1 MTETILARI
10 FERQLTLD
18 RKIQKDVE
26 QGRSLWEDMARSL
39 AVIAANT
46 ATEGPR
52 GGRVAIAG
60 RSVPSGGIGVAE
72 KGDQRATFKPRSPK
86 PIEVAPRQKKQT
98 AASVG
103 SVERKEKD
111 GSRSG
116 ASRKVPDRRHDTVGK
131 LSTKQIPQVVGENQP
146 RGGSEQTKAQEQ
158 MAVARQKSLAQLQGK
173 SFAESVMPYFSRLGK
188 SLEGR
193 ESLDEAAGIAAGGP
207 IFTALKEV
215 SDVLG
220 DDLIF
225 QKKERKKDPRRDKNG
240 RFLRSSQTAQE
251 KEQLDLAARSLS
263 LATTE
268 AREEDRRHKELIRAV
283 RSVSGNGGSS
293 LLDRLSRRGSRGRA
307 GRDGRQVDL
316 DLGKPDRRVARKEKG
331 RLARAKEGLGNLL
344 RGSGQ
349 KAAKAATVATGVSAG
364 LIATSAGASAQRAEG
379 AASALKLGQEAPAAV
394 KAVGTHPPAAASAGA
409 EKGAASIVGKTSA
422 VLGKGAAG
430 MTRMIPV
437 IGQVVSAGLAVVDG
451 VEGWADS
458 QMHKDAFALKDGQEA
473 TTAQKASAAA
483 ANILDMGGL
492 LTGAANLVGFDVDTA
507 DLASGIYG
515 VGESV
520 GNLATNA
527 WDSITGFFSG
537 ASDTS
542 ESKEGDSARTGEHPG
557 SGASNLAEV
566 LTGSSEGDT
575 VSLSPDG
582 QTAGLFDV
590 LSASLEELS
599 DTIAEEI
606 QSRKE
611 EDGFFPEVTGAF
623 SGIAQAIGNKIS
635 SIAGGGGGRSL
646 GGGGSTKSSYV
657 YNPNAKIG
665 DAIATFESGTEGV
678 KKIGYDGTGGTS
690 YGKWQL
696 SSTTAKGGEG
706 SMQAY
711 LRWMRKQGGE
721 KKAIAERIAAAGPM
735 NTGGRQGA
743 AVEQYQKEVAANASL
758 MEESQRQFLIESHY
772 APAMNRLSSDGLRK
786 RIEGSK
792 ALQEAMFST
801 AVQHGAGSGKIG
813 DAGAASI
820 WNKVYR
826 EGMTDAELLRA
837 VYTERGTRFGSST
850 GDIQAS
856 VRKRFGPEMDLIA
869 SMRTTEQAGKNIAA
883 SLDMSKPAGAIQA
896 AASASLMASTQD
908 ALDRGV
914 GYRMGSKNSQ
924 RGEIDCSGWVAEVNR
939 SLMNNVNAAMG
950 EQIYSGEARKVLE
963 RGANGGAAGL
973 IQSVSQATG
982 ELLGN
987 ADLSPDKIRAGMM
1000 IGLDTGDRGWE
1011 RGRFKGIDHIA
1022 QTYVDPQ
1029 TGKMMVT
1036 ESTSRTAN
1044 GGRGVQSIPY
1054 EEFYA
1059 KWSNRA
1065 KLYGTDVTKL
1075 ADASKVPQTA
1085 LAQSPAGSLAQPAS
1099 MAQGA
1104 VVAAAQMP
1112 VERAPDSV
1120 GQIAPPQNT
1129 GNNILETAGIEKLLQ
1144 AILETMKK
1152 QGGQG
1157 SSGGDSPPHISMEFD
1172 DPAAQQLAQS

>member
-39 AVIAANT
+39 TVIAANT

-52 GGRVAIAG
+52 GGRVAIAE
-60 RSVPSGGIGVAE
+60 RAAPSGGSGFAG
-72 KGDQRATFKPRSPK
+72 KGDHRVTFKPRPPK
-86 PIEVAPRQKKQT
+86 VVEGGPREKKQT

-103 SVERKEKD
+103 SVERKER
-111 GSRSG
+111 GGTRSG
-116 ASRKVPDRRHDTVGK
+116 ASRNVPDRPDTAGK
-131 LSTKQIPQVVGENQP
+131 LSTKAVPQVVGESRAP
-146 RGGSEQTKAQEQ
+146 GGTEQTKAQEQ

-188 SLEGR
+188 NLESR
-193 ESLDEAAGIAAGGP
+193 ESLDEAAGIAVGGP

-220 DDLIF
+220 EDLNF
-225 QKKERKKDPRRDKNG
+225 LKKDRRKDPRRDKNG
-240 RFLRSSQTAQE
+240 RFLRSSQTTQE
-251 KEQLDLAARSLS
+251 KEQLDLAARSLA

-331 RLARAKEGLGNLL
+331 RLARAKEDLGNLL

-379 AASALKLGQEAPAAV
+379 AASALMGQEAPAAV
-394 KAVGTHPPAAASAGA
+394 KAVGAHPPAAASAAGA
-409 EKGAASIVGKTSA
+409 EKGAASIVGKTGA

-451 VEGWADS
+451 VEGWTDT
-458 QMHKDAFALKDGQEA
+458 QMHQDAFGLKDGQEA

-527 WDSITGFFSG
+527 WNSITGFFSG
-537 ASDTS
+537 TSDTS
-542 ESKEGDSARTGEHPG
+542 ESEGSKKTGEHTG
-557 SGASNLAEV
+557 TVASHLAEV
-566 LTGSSEGDT
+566 LTGSSDGET

-611 EDGFFPEVTGAF
+611 ENGLFPEVTGAF
-623 SGIAQAIGNKIS
+623 SGIAQVIGNKIS

-678 KKIGYDGTGGTS
+678 KKIGHDGTGGTS

-869 SMRTTEQAGKNIAA
+869 SMRTTEQTGKNIAA

-973 IQSVSQATG
+973 IQFVSQATG

-987 ADLSPDKIRAGMM
+987 ADLSPDKIKAGMM

-1085 LAQSPAGSLAQPAS
+1085 LAQAPAGSLAQPAS

>member
-18 RKIQKDVE
+18 RKIQNDVE

-39 AVIAANT
+39 EVIAANT
-46 ATEGPR
+46 APEGPR
-52 GGRVAIAG
+52 GGRVAIAE
-60 RSVPSGGIGVAE
+60 RAAPSGGSGFAGKV
-72 KGDQRATFKPRSPK
+72 DQRVTFKPRSTK
-86 PIEVAPRQKKQT
+86 VVEGAPRQKKQT

-103 SVERKEKD
+103 SVERKKR
-111 GSRSG
+111 GGTRSG
-116 ASRKVPDRRHDTVGK
+116 ASLNVPDRPDTAGK
-131 LSTKQIPQVVGENQP
+131 LSTKVVPQVVGESRAP
-146 RGGSEQTKAQEQ
+146 GGTEQTKAQEQ

-283 RSVSGNGGSS
+283 RSVSGNGGSR

-379 AASALKLGQEAPAAV
+379 AASALMGQEAPAAV
-394 KAVGTHPPAAASAGA
+394 KAVGAHPPAAASAAGA

-527 WDSITGFFSG
+527 WNSITGFFSG
-537 ASDTS
+537 TSDTS
-542 ESKEGDSARTGEHPG
+542 ESEGSKKTGEHTG
-557 SGASNLAEV
+557 TVASHLAEV
-566 LTGSSEGDT
+566 LTGSSDGET

-611 EDGFFPEVTGAF
+611 ENGLFPEVTGAF
-623 SGIAQAIGNKIS
+623 SGIAQVIGNKIS

-678 KKIGYDGTGGTS
+678 KKIGHDGTGGTS

-850 GDIQAS
+850 GDIQTS

-1000 IGLDTGDRGWE
+1000 IGLDTGERGWE

-1044 GGRGVQSIPY
+1044 GGRGVQTIPY

-1085 LAQSPAGSLAQPAS
+1085 LAQAPAGSLAQPAS

-1129 GNNILETAGIEKLLQ
+1129 GNNTLETAGIEKLLQ

-1157 SSGGDSPPHISMEFD
+1157 SSGGDSPPYISMEFD

>member
-18 RKIQKDVE
+18 RKIQNDVE

-39 AVIAANT
+39 EVIAANT
-46 ATEGPR
+46 APEGPR
-52 GGRVAIAG
+52 GGRVAIAE
-60 RSVPSGGIGVAE
+60 RAAPSGGSGFAGKV
-72 KGDQRATFKPRSPK
+72 DQRVTFKPRSPK
-86 PIEVAPRQKKQT
+86 VVEGAPRQKKQT

-103 SVERKEKD
+103 SVERKKR
-111 GSRSG
+111 GGTRSG
-116 ASRKVPDRRHDTVGK
+116 ASLNVPDRPDTAGK
-131 LSTKQIPQVVGENQP
+131 LSTKAVPQVVGENPP

-173 SFAESVMPYFSRLGK
+173 SFAESVIPYFSRLGK

-215 SDVLG
+215 SAVLG
-220 DDLIF
+220 DDIIF
-225 QKKERKKDPRRDKNG
+225 QKKDRKKDPRRDKNG

-263 LATTE
+263 LATIE

-364 LIATSAGASAQRAEG
+364 LIATSADASAQRAEG

-394 KAVGTHPPAAASAGA
+394 KAVGAHPPAAASAGA
-409 EKGAASIVGKTSA
+409 EKGTASIVGKTGA

-437 IGQVVSAGLAVVDG
+437 IGQVVSAGLAVADG
-451 VEGWADS
+451 VEGWTDT
-458 QMHKDAFALKDGQEA
+458 QMHQDAFGLKDGQEA

-527 WDSITGFFSG
+527 WNSITGFFSG
-537 ASDTS
+537 TSDTS
-542 ESKEGDSARTGEHPG
+542 ESEGSKKTGEHTG
-557 SGASNLAEV
+557 TVASHLAEV
-566 LTGSSEGDT
+566 LTGSSDGET

-623 SGIAQAIGNKIS
+623 SGIAQVIGNKLS
-635 SIAGGGGGRSL
+635 SITGGGGGRHS
-646 GGGGSTKSSYV
+646 GGGGPAKSTYV
-657 YNPNAKIG
+657 YDPNAKIG

-678 KKIGYDGTGGTS
+678 KKIGHDGTGGTS

-826 EGMTDAELLRA
+826 EGMTDEELIRA
-837 VYTERGTRFGSST
+837 VYAERGTRFSSST
-850 GDIQAS
+850 GNVAAG
-856 VRKRFGPEMDLIA
+856 VRNRFNKEVGLIT
-869 SMRTTEQAGKNIAA
+869 SMRTTEQTGKNIAA

-1000 IGLDTGDRGWE
+1000 IGLDTGERGWE

-1036 ESTSRTAN
+1036 ESTSHTAN

-1085 LAQSPAGSLAQPAS
+1085 LAQAPAGSLAQPAS

-1129 GNNILETAGIEKLLQ
+1129 GNNTLETAGIEKLLQ

>member
-52 GGRVAIAG
+52 GGRVAIAE
-60 RSVPSGGIGVAE
+60 RSAPSGGIGVAE

-103 SVERKEKD
+103 SVERKERD

-146 RGGSEQTKAQEQ
+146 RGGTEQTKAQEQ

-173 SFAESVMPYFSRLGK
+173 SFAESVIPYFSRLGK

-225 QKKERKKDPRRDKNG
+225 QKKDRKKDPRRDKNG

-263 LATTE
+263 LATIE

-364 LIATSAGASAQRAEG
+364 LIATSADASAQRAEG

-394 KAVGTHPPAAASAGA
+394 KAVDAHPPAAASAGA
-409 EKGAASIVGKTSA
+409 EKGTASIVGKTSA

-437 IGQVVSAGLAVVDG
+437 IGQVVSAGLAVADG
-451 VEGWADS
+451 VEGWTDT
-458 QMHKDAFALKDGQEA
+458 QMHQDAFGLKDGQEA

-527 WDSITGFFSG
+527 WNSITGFFSG
-537 ASDTS
+537 TSDTS
-542 ESKEGDSARTGEHPG
+542 ESEGSKKTGEHAG
-557 SGASNLAEV
+557 TVASHLAEV
-566 LTGSSEGDT
+566 LTGSSDGET

-623 SGIAQAIGNKIS
+623 SGIAQVIGNKLS
-635 SIAGGGGGRSL
+635 SITGGGGGRHS
-646 GGGGSTKSSYV
+646 GGGGPAKSTYV
-657 YNPNAKIG
+657 YDPNAKIG

-678 KKIGYDGTGGTS
+678 KKIGHDGTGGTS

-826 EGMTDAELLRA
+826 EGMTDEELIRA
-837 VYTERGTRFGSST
+837 VYAERGTRFSSST
-850 GDIQAS
+850 GNVAAG
-856 VRKRFGPEMDLIA
+856 VRNRFNKEVGLIT
-869 SMRTTEQAGKNIAA
+869 SMRTTEQTGKNIAA
-883 SLDMSKPAGAIQA
+883 NLDMSKPVDAIQA
-896 AASASLMASTQD
+896 AVSASLMDNTQK
-908 ALDRGV
+908 AIDRGV
-914 GYRMGSKNSQ
+914 GYHMGGKDS
-924 RGEIDCSGWVAEVNR
+924 REGEIDCSGWVAEVNR
-939 SLMNNVNAAMG
+939 SLMDNVNAAIG
-950 EQIYSGEARKVLE
+950 EQVYSNDARKVLE

-973 IQSVSQATG
+973 IHSVSQATG

-1000 IGLDTGDRGWE
+1000 IGLDTGRHSWDG
-1011 RGRFKGIDHIA
+1011 GRFKGIDHIA

-1085 LAQSPAGSLAQPAS
+1085 LAQAPAGSLAQPAS

>member
-18 RKIQKDVE
+18 RKIQNDVE

-39 AVIAANT
+39 EVIAANT
-46 ATEGPR
+46 APEGPR
-52 GGRVAIAG
+52 GGRVAIAE
-60 RSVPSGGIGVAE
+60 RAAPSGGSGFAGKV
-72 KGDQRATFKPRSPK
+72 DQRVTFKPRSTK
-86 PIEVAPRQKKQT
+86 VVEGAPRQKKQT

-103 SVERKEKD
+103 SVERKKR
-111 GSRSG
+111 GGTRSG
-116 ASRKVPDRRHDTVGK
+116 ASLNVPDRPDTAGK
-131 LSTKQIPQVVGENQP
+131 LSTKVVPQVVGESRAP
-146 RGGSEQTKAQEQ
+146 GGTEQTKAQEQ

-283 RSVSGNGGSS
+283 RSVSGNGGSR

-379 AASALKLGQEAPAAV
+379 AASALMGQEAPAAV
-394 KAVGTHPPAAASAGA
+394 KAVGAHPPAAASAAGA

-527 WDSITGFFSG
+527 WNSITGFFSG
-537 ASDTS
+537 TSDTS
-542 ESKEGDSARTGEHPG
+542 ESEGSKKTGEHTG
-557 SGASNLAEV
+557 TVASHLAEV
-566 LTGSSEGDT
+566 LTGSSDGET

-611 EDGFFPEVTGAF
+611 ENGLFPEVTGAF
-623 SGIAQAIGNKIS
+623 SGIAQVIGNKIS

-678 KKIGYDGTGGTS
+678 KKIGHDGTGGTS

-1000 IGLDTGDRGWE
+1000 IGLDTGERGWE

-1085 LAQSPAGSLAQPAS
+1085 LAQAPAGSLAQPVS

-1129 GNNILETAGIEKLLQ
+1129 GNNTLETAGIEKLLQ

>member
-18 RKIQKDVE
+18 RKIQNDVE

-39 AVIAANT
+39 EVIAANT
-46 ATEGPR
+46 APEGPR
-52 GGRVAIAG
+52 GGRVAIAE
-60 RSVPSGGIGVAE
+60 RAAPSGGSGFAGKV
-72 KGDQRATFKPRSPK
+72 DQRVTFKPRSTK
-86 PIEVAPRQKKQT
+86 VVEGAPRQKKQT

-103 SVERKEKD
+103 SVERKKR
-111 GSRSG
+111 GGTRSG
-116 ASRKVPDRRHDTVGK
+116 ASLNVPDRPDTAGK
-131 LSTKQIPQVVGENQP
+131 LSTKVVPQVVGESRAP
-146 RGGSEQTKAQEQ
+146 GGTEQTKAQEQ

-283 RSVSGNGGSS
+283 RSVSGNGGSR

-379 AASALKLGQEAPAAV
+379 AASALMGQEAPAAV
-394 KAVGTHPPAAASAGA
+394 KAVGAHPPAAASAAGA

-527 WDSITGFFSG
+527 WNSITGFFSG
-537 ASDTS
+537 TSDTS
-542 ESKEGDSARTGEHPG
+542 ESEGSKKTGEHTG
-557 SGASNLAEV
+557 TVASHLAEV
-566 LTGSSEGDT
+566 LTGSSDGET

-611 EDGFFPEVTGAF
+611 ENGLFPEVTGAF
-623 SGIAQAIGNKIS
+623 SGIAQVIGNKIS

-678 KKIGYDGTGGTS
+678 KKIGHDGTGGTS

-869 SMRTTEQAGKNIAA
+869 SMRTTEQTGKNIAA

-1000 IGLDTGDRGWE
+1000 IGLDTGERGWE

-1085 LAQSPAGSLAQPAS
+1085 LAQAPAGSLAQPAS

-1129 GNNILETAGIEKLLQ
+1129 GNNTLETAGIEKLLQ

>member
-18 RKIQKDVE
+18 RKIQNDVE

-39 AVIAANT
+39 EVIAANT
-46 ATEGPR
+46 APEGPR
-52 GGRVAIAG
+52 GGRVAIAE
-60 RSVPSGGIGVAE
+60 RAAPSGGSGFAGKV
-72 KGDQRATFKPRSPK
+72 DQRVTFKPRSTK
-86 PIEVAPRQKKQT
+86 VVEGAPRQKKQT

-103 SVERKEKD
+103 SVERKKR
-111 GSRSG
+111 GGTRSG
-116 ASRKVPDRRHDTVGK
+116 ASLNVPDRPDTAGK
-131 LSTKQIPQVVGENQP
+131 LSTKAVPQVVGENPP

-173 SFAESVMPYFSRLGK
+173 SFAESVIPYFSRLGK

-225 QKKERKKDPRRDKNG
+225 QKKDRKKDPRRDKNG

-263 LATTE
+263 LATIE

-364 LIATSAGASAQRAEG
+364 LIATSADASAQRAEG

-394 KAVGTHPPAAASAGA
+394 KAVGAHPPAAASAGA
-409 EKGAASIVGKTSA
+409 EKGTASIVGKTGA

-437 IGQVVSAGLAVVDG
+437 IGQVVSAGLAVADG
-451 VEGWADS
+451 VEGWTDT
-458 QMHKDAFALKDGQEA
+458 QMHQDAFGLKDGQEA

-527 WDSITGFFSG
+527 WNSITGFFSG
-537 ASDTS
+537 TSDTS
-542 ESKEGDSARTGEHPG
+542 ESEGSKKTGEHTG
-557 SGASNLAEV
+557 TVASHLAEV
-566 LTGSSEGDT
+566 LTGSSDGET

-623 SGIAQAIGNKIS
+623 SGIAQVIGNKLS
-635 SIAGGGGGRSL
+635 SITGGGGGRHS
-646 GGGGSTKSSYV
+646 GGGGPAKSTYV
-657 YNPNAKIG
+657 YDPNAKIG

-678 KKIGYDGTGGTS
+678 KKIGHDGTGGTS

-826 EGMTDAELLRA
+826 EGMTDEELIRA
-837 VYTERGTRFGSST
+837 VYAERGTRFSSST
-850 GDIQAS
+850 GNVAAG
-856 VRKRFGPEMDLIA
+856 VRNRFNKEVGLIT
-869 SMRTTEQAGKNIAA
+869 SMRTTEQTGKNIAA

-1000 IGLDTGDRGWE
+1000 IGLDTGERGWE

-1036 ESTSRTAN
+1036 ESTSHTAN

-1085 LAQSPAGSLAQPAS
+1085 LAQAPAGSLAQPAS

-1129 GNNILETAGIEKLLQ
+1129 GNNTLETAGIEKLLQ

>member
-18 RKIQKDVE
+18 RKIQNDVE

-39 AVIAANT
+39 EVIAANT
-46 ATEGPR
+46 APEGPR
-52 GGRVAIAG
+52 GGRVAIAE
-60 RSVPSGGIGVAE
+60 RAAPSGGSGFAGKV
-72 KGDQRATFKPRSPK
+72 DQRVTFKPRSTK
-86 PIEVAPRQKKQT
+86 VVEGAPRQKKQT

-103 SVERKEKD
+103 SVERKKR
-111 GSRSG
+111 GGTRSG
-116 ASRKVPDRRHDTVGK
+116 ASLNVPDRPDTAGK
-131 LSTKQIPQVVGENQP
+131 LSTKVVPQVVGESRAP
-146 RGGSEQTKAQEQ
+146 GGTEQTKAQEQ

-283 RSVSGNGGSS
+283 RSVSGNGGSR

-379 AASALKLGQEAPAAV
+379 AASALMGQEAPAAV
-394 KAVGTHPPAAASAGA
+394 KAVGAHPPAAASAAGA

-527 WDSITGFFSG
+527 WNSITGFFSG
-537 ASDTS
+537 TSDTS
-542 ESKEGDSARTGEHPG
+542 ESEGSKKTGEHTG
-557 SGASNLAEV
+557 TVASHLAEV
-566 LTGSSEGDT
+566 LTGSSDGET

-611 EDGFFPEVTGAF
+611 ENGLFPEVTGAF
-623 SGIAQAIGNKIS
+623 SGIAQVIGNKIS

-678 KKIGYDGTGGTS
+678 KKIGHDGTGGTS

-850 GDIQAS
+850 GDIQTS

-1000 IGLDTGDRGWE
+1000 IGLDTGERGWE

-1085 LAQSPAGSLAQPAS
+1085 LAQAPAGSLAQPVS

-1129 GNNILETAGIEKLLQ
+1129 GNNTLETAGIEKLLQ

>member
-18 RKIQKDVE
+18 RKIQNDVE

-39 AVIAANT
+39 EVIAANT
-46 ATEGPR
+46 APEGPR
-52 GGRVAIAG
+52 GGRVAIAE
-60 RSVPSGGIGVAE
+60 RAAPSGGSGFAGKV
-72 KGDQRATFKPRSPK
+72 DQRVTFKPRSTK
-86 PIEVAPRQKKQT
+86 VVEGATRQKKQT

-103 SVERKEKD
+103 SVERKKR
-111 GSRSG
+111 GGTRSG
-116 ASRKVPDRRHDTVGK
+116 ASLNVPDRPDTAGK
-131 LSTKQIPQVVGENQP
+131 LSTKVVPQVVGESRAP
-146 RGGSEQTKAQEQ
+146 GGTEQTKAQEQ

-379 AASALKLGQEAPAAV
+379 AASALMGQEAPAAV
-394 KAVGTHPPAAASAGA
+394 KAVGAHPPAAASAAGA

-527 WDSITGFFSG
+527 WNSITGFFSG
-537 ASDTS
+537 TSDTS
-542 ESKEGDSARTGEHPG
+542 ESEGSKKTGEHTG
-557 SGASNLAEV
+557 TVASHLAEV
-566 LTGSSEGDT
+566 LTGSSDGET

-611 EDGFFPEVTGAF
+611 ENGLFPEVTGAF
-623 SGIAQAIGNKIS
+623 SGIAQVIGNKIS

-678 KKIGYDGTGGTS
+678 KKIGHDGTGGTS

-772 APAMNRLSSDGLRK
+772 APAMSRLSSDGLRK

-1000 IGLDTGDRGWE
+1000 IGLDTGERGWE

-1085 LAQSPAGSLAQPAS
+1085 LAQAPAGSLAQPAS

-1129 GNNILETAGIEKLLQ
+1129 GNNTLETAGIEKLLQ

>member
-10 FERQLTLD
+10 FEPQLTLD

-263 LATTE
+263 LATIE

-364 LIATSAGASAQRAEG
+364 LIATSADASAQRAEG

-394 KAVGTHPPAAASAGA
+394 KAVGAHPPAAASAGA
-409 EKGAASIVGKTSA
+409 EKGTASIVGKTGA

-437 IGQVVSAGLAVVDG
+437 IGQVVSAGLAVADG
-451 VEGWADS
+451 VEGWTDT
-458 QMHKDAFALKDGQEA
+458 QMHQDAFGLKDGQEA

-527 WDSITGFFSG
+527 WNSITGFFSG
-537 ASDTS
+537 TSDTS
-542 ESKEGDSARTGEHPG
+542 ESEGSKKTGEHTG
-557 SGASNLAEV
+557 TVASHLAEV
-566 LTGSSEGDT
+566 LTGSSDGET

-590 LSASLEELS
+590 FSASLEELS

-623 SGIAQAIGNKIS
+623 SGIAQVIGNKLS
-635 SIAGGGGGRSL
+635 SITGGGGGRHS
-646 GGGGSTKSSYV
+646 GGGGPAKSTYV
-657 YNPNAKIG
+657 YDPNAKIG

-678 KKIGYDGTGGTS
+678 KKIGHDGTGGTS

-826 EGMTDAELLRA
+826 EGMTDEELIRA
-837 VYTERGTRFGSST
+837 VYAERGTRFSSST
-850 GDIQAS
+850 GNVAAG
-856 VRKRFGPEMDLIA
+856 VRNRFNKEVGLIT
-869 SMRTTEQAGKNIAA
+869 SMRTTEQTGKNIAA
-883 SLDMSKPAGAIQA
+883 NLDMSKPVDAIQA
-896 AASASLMASTQD
+896 AVSASLMDNTQK
-908 ALDRGV
+908 AIDRGV
-914 GYRMGSKNSQ
+914 GYHMGGKDS
-924 RGEIDCSGWVAEVNR
+924 REGEIDCSGWVAEVNR
-939 SLMNNVNAAMG
+939 SLMDNVNAAIG
-950 EQIYSGEARKVLE
+950 EQVYSNDARKVLE

-973 IQSVSQATG
+973 IHSVSQATG

-1000 IGLDTGDRGWE
+1000 IGLDTGRHSWDG
-1011 RGRFKGIDHIA
+1011 GRFKGIDHIA

-1085 LAQSPAGSLAQPAS
+1085 LAQAPAGSLAQPAS

-1129 GNNILETAGIEKLLQ
+1129 GNNTLETAGIEKLLQ

>member
-18 RKIQKDVE
+18 RKIQNDVE

-39 AVIAANT
+39 EVIAANT
-46 ATEGPR
+46 APEGPR
-52 GGRVAIAG
+52 GGRVAIAE
-60 RSVPSGGIGVAE
+60 RAAPSGGSGFAGKV
-72 KGDQRATFKPRSPK
+72 DQRVTFKPRSTK
-86 PIEVAPRQKKQT
+86 VVEGATRQKKQT

-103 SVERKEKD
+103 SVERKKR
-111 GSRSG
+111 GGTRSG
-116 ASRKVPDRRHDTVGK
+116 ASLNVPDRPDTAGK
-131 LSTKQIPQVVGENQP
+131 LSTKVVPQVVGESRAP
-146 RGGSEQTKAQEQ
+146 GGTEQTKAQEQ

-379 AASALKLGQEAPAAV
+379 AASALMGQEAPAAV
-394 KAVGTHPPAAASAGA
+394 KAVGAHPPAAASAAGA

-527 WDSITGFFSG
+527 WNSITGFFSG
-537 ASDTS
+537 TSDTS
-542 ESKEGDSARTGEHPG
+542 ESEGSKKTGEHTG
-557 SGASNLAEV
+557 TVASHLAEV
-566 LTGSSEGDT
+566 LTGSSDGET

-611 EDGFFPEVTGAF
+611 ENGLFPEVTGAF
-623 SGIAQAIGNKIS
+623 SGIAQVIGNKIS

-678 KKIGYDGTGGTS
+678 KKIGHDGTGGTS

-772 APAMNRLSSDGLRK
+772 APAMSRLSSDGLRK

-1000 IGLDTGDRGWE
+1000 IGLDTGERGWE

-1085 LAQSPAGSLAQPAS
+1085 LAQAPAGSLAQPVS

-1129 GNNILETAGIEKLLQ
+1129 GNNTLETAGIEKLLQ

>member
-18 RKIQKDVE
+18 RKIQNDVE

-39 AVIAANT
+39 EVIAANT
-46 ATEGPR
+46 APEGPR
-52 GGRVAIAG
+52 GGRVAIAE
-60 RSVPSGGIGVAE
+60 RAAPSGGSGFAGKV
-72 KGDQRATFKPRSPK
+72 DQRVTFKPRSTK
-86 PIEVAPRQKKQT
+86 VVEGATRQKKQT

-103 SVERKEKD
+103 SVERKKR
-111 GSRSG
+111 GGTRSG
-116 ASRKVPDRRHDTVGK
+116 ASLNVPDRPDTAGK
-131 LSTKQIPQVVGENQP
+131 LSTKVVPQVVGESRAP
-146 RGGSEQTKAQEQ
+146 GGTEQTKAQEQ

-283 RSVSGNGGSS
+283 RSVSGNGGSR

-379 AASALKLGQEAPAAV
+379 AASALMGQEAPAAV
-394 KAVGTHPPAAASAGA
+394 KAVGAHPPAAASAAGA

-527 WDSITGFFSG
+527 WNSITGFFSG
-537 ASDTS
+537 TSDTS
-542 ESKEGDSARTGEHPG
+542 ESEGSKKTGEHTG
-557 SGASNLAEV
+557 TVASHLAEV
-566 LTGSSEGDT
+566 LTGSSDGET

-611 EDGFFPEVTGAF
+611 ENGLFPEVTGAF
-623 SGIAQAIGNKIS
+623 SGIAQVIGNKIS

-678 KKIGYDGTGGTS
+678 KKIGHDGTGGTS

-850 GDIQAS
+850 GDIQTS

-1000 IGLDTGDRGWE
+1000 IGLDTGERGWE

-1054 EEFYA
+1054 EEFYT

-1085 LAQSPAGSLAQPAS
+1085 LAQAPAGSLAQPAS

>member
-52 GGRVAIAG
+52 GGRVAIAE
-60 RSVPSGGIGVAE
+60 RSAPSGGIGVAE

-103 SVERKEKD
+103 SVERKERD

-225 QKKERKKDPRRDKNG
+225 QKKDRKKDPRRDKNG
-240 RFLRSSQTAQE
+240 RFLHSSQTAQE

-263 LATTE
+263 LATIE

-364 LIATSAGASAQRAEG
+364 LIATSADASAQRAEG

-394 KAVGTHPPAAASAGA
+394 KAVGAHPPAAASAGA
-409 EKGAASIVGKTSA
+409 EKGTASIVGKTSA

-437 IGQVVSAGLAVVDG
+437 IGQVVSAGLAVADG
-451 VEGWADS
+451 VEGWTDT
-458 QMHKDAFALKDGQEA
+458 QMHQDAFGLKDGQEA

-527 WDSITGFFSG
+527 WNSITGFFSG
-537 ASDTS
+537 TSDTS
-542 ESKEGDSARTGEHPG
+542 ESEGSKKTGEHTG
-557 SGASNLAEV
+557 TVASHLAEV
-566 LTGSSEGDT
+566 LTGSSDGET

-623 SGIAQAIGNKIS
+623 SGIAQVIGNKLS
-635 SIAGGGGGRSL
+635 SITGGGGGRHS
-646 GGGGSTKSSYV
+646 GGGGPAKSTYV
-657 YNPNAKIG
+657 YDPNAKIG

-826 EGMTDAELLRA
+826 EGMTDEELIRA
-837 VYTERGTRFGSST
+837 VYAERGTRFSSST
-850 GDIQAS
+850 GNVAAG
-856 VRKRFGPEMDLIA
+856 VRNRFNKEVGLIT
-869 SMRTTEQAGKNIAA
+869 SMRTTEQTGKNIAA
-883 SLDMSKPAGAIQA
+883 NLDMSKPVDAIQA
-896 AASASLMASTQD
+896 AVSASLMDNTQK
-908 ALDRGV
+908 AIDRGV
-914 GYRMGSKNSQ
+914 GYHMGGKDS
-924 RGEIDCSGWVAEVNR
+924 REGEIDCSGWVAEVNR
-939 SLMNNVNAAMG
+939 SLMDNVNAAIG
-950 EQIYSGEARKVLE
+950 EQVYSNDARKVLE

-973 IQSVSQATG
+973 IHSVSQATG

-1000 IGLDTGDRGWE
+1000 IGLDTGRHSWDG
-1011 RGRFKGIDHIA
+1011 GRFKGIDHIA

-1085 LAQSPAGSLAQPAS
+1085 LAQAPAGSLAQPAS

-1129 GNNILETAGIEKLLQ
+1129 GNNTLETAGIEKLLQ

>member
-18 RKIQKDVE
+18 RKIQNDVE

-39 AVIAANT
+39 EVIAANT
-46 ATEGPR
+46 APEGPR
-52 GGRVAIAG
+52 GGRVAIAE
-60 RSVPSGGIGVAE
+60 RAAPSGGSGFAGKV
-72 KGDQRATFKPRSPK
+72 DQRVTFKPRSTK
-86 PIEVAPRQKKQT
+86 VVEGAPRQKKQT

-103 SVERKEKD
+103 SVERKKR
-111 GSRSG
+111 GGTRSG
-116 ASRKVPDRRHDTVGK
+116 ASLNVPDRPDTAGK
-131 LSTKQIPQVVGENQP
+131 LSTKAVPQVVGENPP

-173 SFAESVMPYFSRLGK
+173 SFAESVIPYFSRLGK
-188 SLEGR
+188 RLEGR

-225 QKKERKKDPRRDKNG
+225 QKKDRKKDPRRDKNG

-263 LATTE
+263 LATIE

-364 LIATSAGASAQRAEG
+364 LIATSADASAQRAEG

-394 KAVGTHPPAAASAGA
+394 KAVGAHPPAAASAGA
-409 EKGAASIVGKTSA
+409 EKGTASIVGKTGA

-437 IGQVVSAGLAVVDG
+437 IGQVVSAGLAVADG
-451 VEGWADS
+451 VEGWTDT
-458 QMHKDAFALKDGQEA
+458 QMHQDAFGLKDGQEA

-527 WDSITGFFSG
+527 WNSITGFFSG
-537 ASDTS
+537 TSDTS
-542 ESKEGDSARTGEHPG
+542 ESEGSKKTGEHTG
-557 SGASNLAEV
+557 TVASHLAEV
-566 LTGSSEGDT
+566 LTGSSDGET

-623 SGIAQAIGNKIS
+623 SGIAQVIGNKLS
-635 SIAGGGGGRSL
+635 SITGGGGGRHS
-646 GGGGSTKSSYV
+646 GGGGPAKSTYV
-657 YNPNAKIG
+657 YDPNAKIG

-678 KKIGYDGTGGTS
+678 KKIGHDGTGGTS

-826 EGMTDAELLRA
+826 EGMTDEELIRA
-837 VYTERGTRFGSST
+837 VYAERGTRFSSST
-850 GDIQAS
+850 GNVAAG
-856 VRKRFGPEMDLIA
+856 VRNRFNKEVGLIT
-869 SMRTTEQAGKNIAA
+869 SMRTTEQTGKNIAA

-1000 IGLDTGDRGWE
+1000 IGLDTGERGWE

-1036 ESTSRTAN
+1036 ESTSHTAN

-1085 LAQSPAGSLAQPAS
+1085 LAQAPAGSLAQPAA

-1129 GNNILETAGIEKLLQ
+1129 GNNTLETAGIEKLLQ

>member
-10 FERQLTLD
+10 FEPQLTLD

-52 GGRVAIAG
+52 GGRVAIAA
-60 RSVPSGGIGVAE
+60 RSAPSGGIGVAE

-103 SVERKEKD
+103 SVERKKR
-111 GSRSG
+111 GGTRSG
-116 ASRKVPDRRHDTVGK
+116 ASLNVPDRPDTAGK
-131 LSTKQIPQVVGENQP
+131 LSTKAVPQVVGESRAP
-146 RGGSEQTKAQEQ
+146 GGTEQTKAQEQ

-193 ESLDEAAGIAAGGP
+193 ESLDEAAGIAVGGP

-251 KEQLDLAARSLS
+251 KEQLDLAARSLA

-268 AREEDRRHKELIRAV
+268 AKEEDRRHKELVRAV
-283 RSVSGNGGSS
+283 RSVSGNGGPS
-293 LLDRLSRRGSRGRA
+293 LLDRLSRRGARGRA
-307 GRDGRQVDL
+307 GRDGRPVDL
-316 DLGKPDRRVARKEKG
+316 DLGTPERRGPRKGKG
-331 RLARAKEGLGNLL
+331 RLARAKEGLGNLF

-349 KAAKAATVATGVSAG
+349 KAARAATVATGVSAG

-379 AASALKLGQEAPAAV
+379 AASALMGQEAPAAV
-394 KAVGTHPPAAASAGA
+394 KAVGAHPPAAASAAGA

-458 QMHKDAFALKDGQEA
+458 QMHKDAIALKDGQEA

-527 WDSITGFFSG
+527 WNSITGFFSG
-537 ASDTS
+537 TSDTLES
-542 ESKEGDSARTGEHPG
+542 EGSKKTGEHTG
-557 SGASNLAEV
+557 TVASHLAEV
-566 LTGSSEGDT
+566 LTGSSDGET

-1000 IGLDTGDRGWE
+1000 IGLDTGERGWE

-1085 LAQSPAGSLAQPAS
+1085 LAQAPAGSLAQPAS

-1129 GNNILETAGIEKLLQ
+1129 GNNTLETAGIEKLLQ

-1157 SSGGDSPPHISMEFD
+1157 SSGGDSPPYISMEFD

>member
-1 MTETILARI
+1 
-10 FERQLTLD
+10 
-18 RKIQKDVE
+18 
-26 QGRSLWEDMARSL
+26 
-39 AVIAANT
+39 
-46 ATEGPR
+46 
-52 GGRVAIAG
+52 
-60 RSVPSGGIGVAE
+60 
-72 KGDQRATFKPRSPK
+72 
-86 PIEVAPRQKKQT
+86 
-98 AASVG
+98 
-103 SVERKEKD
+103 
-111 GSRSG
+111 
-116 ASRKVPDRRHDTVGK
+116 
-131 LSTKQIPQVVGENQP
+131 
-146 RGGSEQTKAQEQ
+146 
-158 MAVARQKSLAQLQGK
+158 
-173 SFAESVMPYFSRLGK
+173 
-188 SLEGR
+188 
-193 ESLDEAAGIAAGGP
+193 
-207 IFTALKEV
+207 
-215 SDVLG
+215 
-220 DDLIF
+220 
-225 QKKERKKDPRRDKNG
+225 
-240 RFLRSSQTAQE
+240 
-251 KEQLDLAARSLS
+251 
-263 LATTE
+263 
-268 AREEDRRHKELIRAV
+268 
-283 RSVSGNGGSS
+283 
-293 LLDRLSRRGSRGRA
+293 
-307 GRDGRQVDL
+307 
-316 DLGKPDRRVARKEKG
+316 
-331 RLARAKEGLGNLL
+331 
-344 RGSGQ
+344 
-349 KAAKAATVATGVSAG
+349 
-364 LIATSAGASAQRAEG
+364 
-379 AASALKLGQEAPAAV
+379 
-394 KAVGTHPPAAASAGA
+394 
-409 EKGAASIVGKTSA
+409 
-422 VLGKGAAG
+422 
-430 MTRMIPV
+430 
-437 IGQVVSAGLAVVDG
+437 
-451 VEGWADS
+451 
-458 QMHKDAFALKDGQEA
+458 
-473 TTAQKASAAA
+473 
-483 ANILDMGGL
+483 
-492 LTGAANLVGFDVDTA
+492 
-507 DLASGIYG
+507 
-515 VGESV
+515 
-520 GNLATNA
+520 
-527 WDSITGFFSG
+527 
-537 ASDTS
+537 
-542 ESKEGDSARTGEHPG
+542 
-557 SGASNLAEV
+557 
-566 LTGSSEGDT
+566 
-575 VSLSPDG
+575 
-582 QTAGLFDV
+582 
-590 LSASLEELS
+590 
-599 DTIAEEI
+599 
-606 QSRKE
+606 
-611 EDGFFPEVTGAF
+611 
-623 SGIAQAIGNKIS
+623 
-635 SIAGGGGGRSL
+635 
-646 GGGGSTKSSYV
+646 
-657 YNPNAKIG
+657 
-665 DAIATFESGTEGV
+665 
-678 KKIGYDGTGGTS
+678 
-690 YGKWQL
+690 
-696 SSTTAKGGEG
+696 
-706 SMQAY
+706 MQAY

-826 EGMTDAELLRA
+826 EGMTDEELIRA
-837 VYTERGTRFGSST
+837 VYAERGTRFSSST
-850 GDIQAS
+850 GNVAAG
-856 VRKRFGPEMDLIA
+856 VRNRFNKEVGLIT
-869 SMRTTEQAGKNIAA
+869 SMRTTEQTGKNIAA

-1000 IGLDTGDRGWE
+1000 IGLDTGERGWE

-1036 ESTSRTAN
+1036 ESTSHTAN

-1085 LAQSPAGSLAQPAS
+1085 LAQAPAGSLAQPAS

-1129 GNNILETAGIEKLLQ
+1129 GNNTLETAGIEKLLQ

>member
-18 RKIQKDVE
+18 RKIQNDVE

-39 AVIAANT
+39 EVIAANT
-46 ATEGPR
+46 APEGPR
-52 GGRVAIAG
+52 GGRVAIAE
-60 RSVPSGGIGVAE
+60 RAAPSGGRGFAGKV
-72 KGDQRATFKPRSPK
+72 DQRVSFKPRSPK
-86 PIEVAPRQKKQT
+86 VVEGAPRQKQQT

-103 SVERKEKD
+103 SVERKKR
-111 GSRSG
+111 GGTRSG
-116 ASRKVPDRRHDTVGK
+116 ASRNVPDRPDTAGK
-131 LSTKQIPQVVGENQP
+131 LSTKAVPQVVGESRSP
-146 RGGSEQTKAQEQ
+146 GGTEQTKAQEQ

-173 SFAESVMPYFSRLGK
+173 SFAESVMPYFARLGK
-188 SLEGR
+188 NLESR
-193 ESLDEAAGIAAGGP
+193 ESLDEAAGIAVGGP

-215 SDVLG
+215 SDALG
-220 DDLIF
+220 EDLNF
-225 QKKERKKDPRRDKNG
+225 LKKDRKKDPRRDKNG
-240 RFLRSSQTAQE
+240 RFLRSSQTPQE
-251 KEQLDLAARSLS
+251 KEQLDLAARSLA
-263 LATTE
+263 LANTE
-268 AREEDRRHKELIRAV
+268 AKEEDRRHKELIRAV
-283 RSVSGNGGSS
+283 RSVSGNSGPS
-293 LLDRLSRRGSRGRA
+293 LLDRLGRRGARGRA
-307 GRDGRQVDL
+307 GRDGRPVDL
-316 DLGKPDRRVARKEKG
+316 DLGTPERRGPRKGKG

-344 RGSGQ
+344 RGSGKQ
-349 KAAKAATVATGVSAG
+349 AAKAATVATGVGAG
-364 LIATSAGASAQRAEG
+364 LVATTAGSSMQRAP
-379 AASALKLGQEAPAAV
+379 AATSALKLGQEAPAAV
-394 KAVGTHPPAAASAGA
+394 KAVGARTPAASAAA
-409 EKGAASIVGKTSA
+409 EKGAASIVGKTGA

-451 VEGWADS
+451 VEGWTDT
-458 QMHKDAFALKDGQEA
+458 QMHQDAFGLKDGQEA

-542 ESKEGDSARTGEHPG
+542 ESKGGDSAKTGEHPG
-557 SGASNLAEV
+557 AVASNLAEV
-566 LTGSSEGDT
+566 LTRSSEGET

-582 QTAGLFDV
+582 QTAGLFDI

-635 SIAGGGGGRSL
+635 SIAGGGGGRAL
-646 GGGGSTKSSYV
+646 GGGGSSKSSYV

-678 KKIGYDGTGGTS
+678 RKIGYDGTGGTS

-711 LRWMRKQGGE
+711 LSWMRKQGGE

-735 NTGGRQGA
+735 NTGGRKGA

-772 APAMNRLSSDGLRK
+772 APAMRRLSSDGLRK

-820 WNKVYR
+820 WNEVYR
-826 EGMTDAELLRA
+826 EGMTDEELLRA
-837 VYTERGTRFGSST
+837 VYTERGPRFGSST
-850 GDIQAS
+850 GNIQAS

-883 SLDMSKPAGAIQA
+883 NLDMSKPAGAIQA

-914 GYRMGSKNSQ
+914 GYRMGSKNSR

-939 SLMNNVNAAMG
+939 SLMDNVNAAMG
-950 EQIYSGEARKVLE
+950 EQVYSGEARKVLE

-1022 QTYVDPQ
+1022 QTYVDPK

-1059 KWSNRA
+1059 KWSKRA

-1085 LAQSPAGSLAQPAS
+1085 LAQTPAGSLAQPAS

-1104 VVAAAQMP
+1104 VVAAAQIP

-1129 GNNILETAGIEKLLQ
+1129 GNNTLETAGIEKLLQ

>member
-18 RKIQKDVE
+18 RKIQNDVE

-39 AVIAANT
+39 EVIAANT
-46 ATEGPR
+46 APEGPR
-52 GGRVAIAG
+52 GGRVAIAE
-60 RSVPSGGIGVAE
+60 RAAPSGGSGFAGKV
-72 KGDQRATFKPRSPK
+72 DQRVTFKPRATK
-86 PIEVAPRQKKQT
+86 VVEGAPRQKKQT

-103 SVERKEKD
+103 SVERKKR
-111 GSRSG
+111 GGTRSG
-116 ASRKVPDRRHDTVGK
+116 ASLNVPDRPDTAGK
-131 LSTKQIPQVVGENQP
+131 LSTKAVPQVVGENPP

-173 SFAESVMPYFSRLGK
+173 SFAESVIPYFSRLGK

-225 QKKERKKDPRRDKNG
+225 QKKDRKKDPRRDKNG

-263 LATTE
+263 LATIE

-364 LIATSAGASAQRAEG
+364 LIATSADASAQRAEG

-394 KAVGTHPPAAASAGA
+394 KAVGAHPPAAASAGA
-409 EKGAASIVGKTSA
+409 EKGTASIVGKTGA

-437 IGQVVSAGLAVVDG
+437 IGQVVSAGLAVADG
-451 VEGWADS
+451 VEGWTDT
-458 QMHKDAFALKDGQEA
+458 QMHQDAFGLKDGQEA

-527 WDSITGFFSG
+527 WNSITGFFSG
-537 ASDTS
+537 TSDTS
-542 ESKEGDSARTGEHPG
+542 ESEGSKKTGEHTG
-557 SGASNLAEV
+557 TVASHLAEV
-566 LTGSSEGDT
+566 LTGSSDGET

-623 SGIAQAIGNKIS
+623 SGIAQVIGNKLS
-635 SIAGGGGGRSL
+635 SITGGGGGRHS
-646 GGGGSTKSSYV
+646 GGGGPAKSTYV
-657 YNPNAKIG
+657 YDPNAKIG

-678 KKIGYDGTGGTS
+678 KKIGHDGTGGTS

-826 EGMTDAELLRA
+826 EGMTDEELIRA
-837 VYTERGTRFGSST
+837 VYAERGTRFSSST
-850 GDIQAS
+850 GNVAAG
-856 VRKRFGPEMDLIA
+856 VRNRFNKEVGLIT
-869 SMRTTEQAGKNIAA
+869 SMRTTEQTGKNIAA

-1000 IGLDTGDRGWE
+1000 IGLDTGERGWE

-1036 ESTSRTAN
+1036 ESTSHTAN

-1085 LAQSPAGSLAQPAS
+1085 LAQAPAGSLAQPAS

-1129 GNNILETAGIEKLLQ
+1129 GNNTLETAGIEKLLQ

>member
-18 RKIQKDVE
+18 RKIQNDVE

-39 AVIAANT
+39 EVIAANT
-46 ATEGPR
+46 APEGPR
-52 GGRVAIAG
+52 GGRVAIAE
-60 RSVPSGGIGVAE
+60 RAAPSGGSGFAGKV
-72 KGDQRATFKPRSPK
+72 DQRVTFKPRSTK
-86 PIEVAPRQKKQT
+86 VVEGAPRQKKQT

-103 SVERKEKD
+103 SVERKKR
-111 GSRSG
+111 GGTRSG
-116 ASRKVPDRRHDTVGK
+116 ASLNVPDRPDTAGK
-131 LSTKQIPQVVGENQP
+131 LSTKAVPQVVGENPP

-173 SFAESVMPYFSRLGK
+173 SFAESVIPYFSRLGK

-225 QKKERKKDPRRDKNG
+225 QKKDRKKDPRRDKNG

-263 LATTE
+263 LATIE

-364 LIATSAGASAQRAEG
+364 LIATSADASAQRAEG

-394 KAVGTHPPAAASAGA
+394 KAVGAHPPAAASAGA
-409 EKGAASIVGKTSA
+409 EKGTASIVGKTGA

-437 IGQVVSAGLAVVDG
+437 IGQVVSAGLAVADG
-451 VEGWADS
+451 VEGWTDT
-458 QMHKDAFALKDGQEA
+458 QMHQDAFGLKDGQEA

-527 WDSITGFFSG
+527 WNSITGFFSG
-537 ASDTS
+537 TSDTS
-542 ESKEGDSARTGEHPG
+542 ESEGSKKTGEHTG
-557 SGASNLAEV
+557 TVASHLAEV
-566 LTGSSEGDT
+566 LTGSSDGET

-623 SGIAQAIGNKIS
+623 SGIAQVIGNKLS
-635 SIAGGGGGRSL
+635 SITGGGGGRHS
-646 GGGGSTKSSYV
+646 GGGGPAKSTYV
-657 YNPNAKIG
+657 YDPNAKIG

-678 KKIGYDGTGGTS
+678 KKIGHDGTGGTS

-826 EGMTDAELLRA
+826 EGMTDEELIRA
-837 VYTERGTRFGSST
+837 VYAERGTRFSSST
-850 GDIQAS
+850 GNVAAG
-856 VRKRFGPEMDLIA
+856 VRNRFNKEVGLIT
-869 SMRTTEQAGKNIAA
+869 SMRTTEQTGKNIAA

-1000 IGLDTGDRGWE
+1000 IGLDTGERGWE

-1036 ESTSRTAN
+1036 ESTSHTAN

-1085 LAQSPAGSLAQPAS
+1085 LAQAPAGSLAQPAS
-1099 MAQGA
+1099 MTQGA

-1129 GNNILETAGIEKLLQ
+1129 GNNTLETAGIEKLLQ

>member
-46 ATEGPR
+46 APEGPR
-52 GGRVAIAG
+52 GGRVAIAE
-60 RSVPSGGIGVAE
+60 RAAPSGGIGVAE

-116 ASRKVPDRRHDTVGK
+116 ASRKVPDRRRDTVGK
-131 LSTKQIPQVVGENQP
+131 LSTKQIPQVVGESRAP
-146 RGGSEQTKAQEQ
+146 GGTEQTKAQEQ

-283 RSVSGNGGSS
+283 RSVSGNGGSR

-364 LIATSAGASAQRAEG
+364 LIATSADASAQRAEG

-394 KAVGTHPPAAASAGA
+394 KAVGAHPPAAASAGA
-409 EKGAASIVGKTSA
+409 EKGTASIVGKTSA

-437 IGQVVSAGLAVVDG
+437 IGQVVSAGLAVADG
-451 VEGWADS
+451 VEGWTDT
-458 QMHKDAFALKDGQEA
+458 QMHQDAFGLKDGQEA

-527 WDSITGFFSG
+527 WNSITGFFSG
-537 ASDTS
+537 TSDTS
-542 ESKEGDSARTGEHPG
+542 ESEGSKKTGEHTG
-557 SGASNLAEV
+557 TVASHLAEV
-566 LTGSSEGDT
+566 LTGSSDGET
-575 VSLSPDG
+575 VSLPPDG

-623 SGIAQAIGNKIS
+623 SGIAQVIGNKLS
-635 SIAGGGGGRSL
+635 SITGGGGGRHS
-646 GGGGSTKSSYV
+646 GGGGPAKSTYV
-657 YNPNAKIG
+657 YDPNAKIG

-678 KKIGYDGTGGTS
+678 KKIGHDGTGGTS

-837 VYTERGTRFGSST
+837 VYAERGTRFSSST
-850 GDIQAS
+850 GNVAAG
-856 VRKRFGPEMDLIA
+856 VRNRFNKEVGLIT
-869 SMRTTEQAGKNIAA
+869 SMRTTEQTGKNIAA
-883 SLDMSKPAGAIQA
+883 NLDMSKPVDAIQA
-896 AASASLMASTQD
+896 AVSASLMDNTQK
-908 ALDRGV
+908 AIDRGV
-914 GYRMGSKNSQ
+914 GYHMGGKDS
-924 RGEIDCSGWVAEVNR
+924 REGEIDCSGWVAEVNR
-939 SLMNNVNAAMG
+939 SLMDNVNAAIG
-950 EQIYSGEARKVLE
+950 EQVYSNDARKVLE

-973 IQSVSQATG
+973 IHSVSQATG

-1000 IGLDTGDRGWE
+1000 IGLDTGRHSWDG
-1011 RGRFKGIDHIA
+1011 GRFKGIDHIA

-1085 LAQSPAGSLAQPAS
+1085 LAQAPAGSLAQPAS

-1129 GNNILETAGIEKLLQ
+1129 GNNTLETAGIEKLLQ

>member
-18 RKIQKDVE
+18 RKIQNDVE

-39 AVIAANT
+39 EVIAANT
-46 ATEGPR
+46 APEGPR
-52 GGRVAIAG
+52 GGRVAIAE
-60 RSVPSGGIGVAE
+60 RAAPSGGSGFAGKV
-72 KGDQRATFKPRSPK
+72 DQRVTFKPRSTK
-86 PIEVAPRQKKQT
+86 VVEGAPRQKKQT

-103 SVERKEKD
+103 SVERKKR
-111 GSRSG
+111 GGTRSG
-116 ASRKVPDRRHDTVGK
+116 ASLNVPDRPDTAGK
-131 LSTKQIPQVVGENQP
+131 LSTKVVPQVVGESRAP
-146 RGGSEQTKAQEQ
+146 GGTEQTKAQEQ

-283 RSVSGNGGSS
+283 RSVSGNGGSR

-379 AASALKLGQEAPAAV
+379 AASALMGQEAPAAV
-394 KAVGTHPPAAASAGA
+394 KAVGAHPPAAASAAGA

-527 WDSITGFFSG
+527 WNSITGFFSG
-537 ASDTS
+537 TSDTS
-542 ESKEGDSARTGEHPG
+542 ESEGSKKTGEHTG
-557 SGASNLAEV
+557 TVASHLAEV
-566 LTGSSEGDT
+566 LTGSSDGET

-611 EDGFFPEVTGAF
+611 ENGLFPEVTGAF

-1085 LAQSPAGSLAQPAS
+1085 LAQAPAGSLAQPAS

>member
-18 RKIQKDVE
+18 RKIQNDVE

-39 AVIAANT
+39 EVIAANT
-46 ATEGPR
+46 APEGPR
-52 GGRVAIAG
+52 GGRVAIAE
-60 RSVPSGGIGVAE
+60 RAAPSGGSGFAGKV
-72 KGDQRATFKPRSPK
+72 DQRVTFKPRSTK
-86 PIEVAPRQKKQT
+86 VVEGAPRQKKQT

-103 SVERKEKD
+103 SVERKKR
-111 GSRSG
+111 GGTRSG
-116 ASRKVPDRRHDTVGK
+116 ASLNVPDRPDTAGK
-131 LSTKQIPQVVGENQP
+131 LSTKAVPQVVGENPP

-173 SFAESVMPYFSRLGK
+173 SFAESVIPYFSRLGK

-207 IFTALKEV
+207 IFTALKEA

-225 QKKERKKDPRRDKNG
+225 QKKDRKKDPRRDKNG

-263 LATTE
+263 LATIE

-364 LIATSAGASAQRAEG
+364 LIATSADASAQRAEG

-394 KAVGTHPPAAASAGA
+394 KAVGAHPPAAASAGA
-409 EKGAASIVGKTSA
+409 EKGTASIVGKTSA

-437 IGQVVSAGLAVVDG
+437 IGQVVSAGLAVADG
-451 VEGWADS
+451 VEGWTDT
-458 QMHKDAFALKDGQEA
+458 QMHQDAFGLKDGQEA

-527 WDSITGFFSG
+527 WNSITGFFSG
-537 ASDTS
+537 TSDTS
-542 ESKEGDSARTGEHPG
+542 ESEGSKKTGEHTG
-557 SGASNLAEV
+557 TVASHLAEV
-566 LTGSSEGDT
+566 LTGSSDGET

-623 SGIAQAIGNKIS
+623 SGIAQVIGNKLS
-635 SIAGGGGGRSL
+635 SITGGGGGRHS
-646 GGGGSTKSSYV
+646 GGGGPAKSTYV
-657 YNPNAKIG
+657 YDPNAKIG

-678 KKIGYDGTGGTS
+678 KKIGHDGTGGTS

-721 KKAIAERIAAAGPM
+721 KKVIAERIAAAGPM

-772 APAMNRLSSDGLRK
+772 APAMSRLSSDGLRK

-826 EGMTDAELLRA
+826 EGMTDTELLRA

-1000 IGLDTGDRGWE
+1000 IGLDTGERGWE
-1011 RGRFKGIDHIA
+1011 RGRFKGIDHIV

-1036 ESTSRTAN
+1036 ESTSHTAN

-1085 LAQSPAGSLAQPAS
+1085 LAQAPAGSLAQPAS

-1129 GNNILETAGIEKLLQ
+1129 GNNTLETAGIEKLLQ

>member
-18 RKIQKDVE
+18 RKIQNDVE

-39 AVIAANT
+39 EVIAANT
-46 ATEGPR
+46 APEGPR
-52 GGRVAIAG
+52 GGRVAIAE
-60 RSVPSGGIGVAE
+60 RAAPSGGSGFAGKV
-72 KGDQRATFKPRSPK
+72 DQRVTFKPRSTK
-86 PIEVAPRQKKQT
+86 VVEGAPRQKKQT

-103 SVERKEKD
+103 SVERKKR
-111 GSRSG
+111 GGTRSG
-116 ASRKVPDRRHDTVGK
+116 ASLNVPDRPDTAGK
-131 LSTKQIPQVVGENQP
+131 LSTKVVPQVVGESRAP
-146 RGGSEQTKAQEQ
+146 GGTEQTKAQEQ

-283 RSVSGNGGSS
+283 RSVSGNGGSR

-379 AASALKLGQEAPAAV
+379 AASALMGQEAPAAV
-394 KAVGTHPPAAASAGA
+394 KAVGAHPPAAASAAGA

-527 WDSITGFFSG
+527 WNSITGFFSG
-537 ASDTS
+537 TSDTS
-542 ESKEGDSARTGEHPG
+542 ESEGSKKTGEHTG
-557 SGASNLAEV
+557 TVASHLAEV
-566 LTGSSEGDT
+566 LTGSSDGET

-611 EDGFFPEVTGAF
+611 ENGLFPEVTGAF
-623 SGIAQAIGNKIS
+623 SGIAQVIGNKIS

-678 KKIGYDGTGGTS
+678 KKIGHDGTGGTS

-696 SSTTAKGGEG
+696 SSTTVKGGEG

-869 SMRTTEQAGKNIAA
+869 SMRTTEQTGKNIAA

-1000 IGLDTGDRGWE
+1000 IGLDTGERGWE

-1085 LAQSPAGSLAQPAS
+1085 LAQAPAGSLAQPAS

-1129 GNNILETAGIEKLLQ
+1129 GNNTLETAGIEKLLQ

>member
-52 GGRVAIAG
+52 GGRVAIAE
-60 RSVPSGGIGVAE
+60 RSAPSGGIGVAE

-103 SVERKEKD
+103 SVERKERD

-146 RGGSEQTKAQEQ
+146 RGGSEQTKAQKQ

-251 KEQLDLAARSLS
+251 KEQIDLAARSLS

-349 KAAKAATVATGVSAG
+349 KTAKAATVATGVSAG

-379 AASALKLGQEAPAAV
+379 AASALMGQEAPAAV
-394 KAVGTHPPAAASAGA
+394 KAVGAHPPAAASAAGA
-409 EKGAASIVGKTSA
+409 EKGAASIVGKTGA

-451 VEGWADS
+451 VEGWTDT
-458 QMHKDAFALKDGQEA
+458 QMHQDAFGLKDGQEA

-527 WDSITGFFSG
+527 WNSITGFFSG
-537 ASDTS
+537 TSDTS
-542 ESKEGDSARTGEHPG
+542 ESEGSKKTGEHTG
-557 SGASNLAEV
+557 TVASHLAEV
-566 LTGSSEGDT
+566 LTGSSDGET

-611 EDGFFPEVTGAF
+611 ENGLFPEVTGAF
-623 SGIAQAIGNKIS
+623 SGIAQVIGNKIS

-826 EGMTDAELLRA
+826 EGMTDEELIRA
-837 VYTERGTRFGSST
+837 VYAERGTRFSSST
-850 GDIQAS
+850 GNVAAG
-856 VRKRFGPEMDLIA
+856 VRNRFNKEVGLIT
-869 SMRTTEQAGKNIAA
+869 SMRTTEQTGKNIAA
-883 SLDMSKPAGAIQA
+883 NLDMSKPVDAIQA
-896 AASASLMASTQD
+896 AVSASLMDNTQK
-908 ALDRGV
+908 AIDRGV
-914 GYRMGSKNSQ
+914 GYHMGGKDS
-924 RGEIDCSGWVAEVNR
+924 REGEIDCSGWVAEVNR
-939 SLMNNVNAAMG
+939 SLMDNVNAAIG
-950 EQIYSGEARKVLE
+950 EQVYSNDARKVLE

-973 IQSVSQATG
+973 IHSVSQATG

-1000 IGLDTGDRGWE
+1000 IGLDTGRHSWDG
-1011 RGRFKGIDHIA
+1011 GRFKGIDHIA

-1085 LAQSPAGSLAQPAS
+1085 LAQAPAGSLAQPAS

>member
-26 QGRSLWEDMARSL
+26 QGRSLWEVMARSL

-52 GGRVAIAG
+52 GGRVAIAE
-60 RSVPSGGIGVAE
+60 RSAPSGGIGVAE

-103 SVERKEKD
+103 SVERKERD

-251 KEQLDLAARSLS
+251 KEQIDLAARSLS

-349 KAAKAATVATGVSAG
+349 KTAKAATVATGVSAG

-379 AASALKLGQEAPAAV
+379 AASALMGQEAPAAV
-394 KAVGTHPPAAASAGA
+394 KAVGAHPPAAASAAGA
-409 EKGAASIVGKTSA
+409 EKGAASIVGKTGA
-422 VLGKGAAG
+422 ALGKGAAG

-451 VEGWADS
+451 VEGWTDT
-458 QMHKDAFALKDGQEA
+458 QMHQDAFGLKDGQEA

-527 WDSITGFFSG
+527 WNSITGFFSG
-537 ASDTS
+537 TSDTS
-542 ESKEGDSARTGEHPG
+542 ESEEGDSARTGDHPG

-883 SLDMSKPAGAIQA
+883 SLDMSKPAGVIQA

-1044 GGRGVQSIPY
+1044 GGRGVQSLPY

-1085 LAQSPAGSLAQPAS
+1085 LAQAPAGSLAQPAS

-1129 GNNILETAGIEKLLQ
+1129 GNNTLETAGIEKLLQ

>member
-39 AVIAANT
+39 AAIAANT
-46 ATEGPR
+46 AIEGPR

-103 SVERKEKD
+103 SVERKERD
-111 GSRSG
+111 GSRSD
-116 ASRKVPDRRHDTVGK
+116 ASRKVPDRRHNTVGK

-379 AASALKLGQEAPAAV
+379 AASALMGQEAPAAV
-394 KAVGTHPPAAASAGA
+394 KAVGAHPPAAALAAGA

-527 WDSITGFFSG
+527 WNSITGFFSG
-537 ASDTS
+537 TSDTS
-542 ESKEGDSARTGEHPG
+542 ESEGSKKTGEHTG
-557 SGASNLAEV
+557 TVASHLAEV
-566 LTGSSEGDT
+566 LTGSSDGET

-826 EGMTDAELLRA
+826 EGMTDEELIRA
-837 VYTERGTRFGSST
+837 VYAERGTRFSSST
-850 GDIQAS
+850 GNVAAG
-856 VRKRFGPEMDLIA
+856 VRNRFNKEVGLIT
-869 SMRTTEQAGKNIAA
+869 SMRTTEQTGKNIAA
-883 SLDMSKPAGAIQA
+883 NLDMSKPVDAIQA
-896 AASASLMASTQD
+896 AVSASLMDNTQK
-908 ALDRGV
+908 AIDRGV
-914 GYRMGSKNSQ
+914 GYHMGGKDS
-924 RGEIDCSGWVAEVNR
+924 REGEIDCSGWVAEVNR
-939 SLMNNVNAAMG
+939 SLMDNVNAAIG
-950 EQIYSGEARKVLE
+950 EQVYSNDARKVLE

-973 IQSVSQATG
+973 IHSVSQATG

-1000 IGLDTGDRGWE
+1000 IGLDTGRHSWDG
-1011 RGRFKGIDHIA
+1011 GRFKGIDHIA

-1085 LAQSPAGSLAQPAS
+1085 LAQAPAGSLAQPAS

>member
-52 GGRVAIAG
+52 GGRVAIAE
-60 RSVPSGGIGVAE
+60 RSAPSGGIGVAE

-103 SVERKEKD
+103 SVERKERD

-146 RGGSEQTKAQEQ
+146 RGGTEQTKAQEQ

-173 SFAESVMPYFSRLGK
+173 SFAESVIPYFSRLGK

-225 QKKERKKDPRRDKNG
+225 QKKDRKKDPRRDKNG

-263 LATTE
+263 LATIE

-364 LIATSAGASAQRAEG
+364 LIATSADASAQRAEG

-394 KAVGTHPPAAASAGA
+394 KAVGAHPPAAASAGA
-409 EKGAASIVGKTSA
+409 EKGTASIVGKTSA

-437 IGQVVSAGLAVVDG
+437 IGQVVSAGLAVADG
-451 VEGWADS
+451 VEGWTDT
-458 QMHKDAFALKDGQEA
+458 QMHQDAFGLKDGQEA

-527 WDSITGFFSG
+527 WNSITGFFSG
-537 ASDTS
+537 TSDTS
-542 ESKEGDSARTGEHPG
+542 ESEGSKKTGEHAG
-557 SGASNLAEV
+557 TVASHLAEV
-566 LTGSSEGDT
+566 LTGSSDGET

-623 SGIAQAIGNKIS
+623 SGIAQVIGNKLS
-635 SIAGGGGGRSL
+635 SITGGGGGRHS
-646 GGGGSTKSSYV
+646 GGGGPAKSTYV
-657 YNPNAKIG
+657 YDPNAKIG

-678 KKIGYDGTGGTS
+678 KKIGHDGTGGTS

-826 EGMTDAELLRA
+826 EGMTDEELIRA
-837 VYTERGTRFGSST
+837 VYAERGTRFSSST
-850 GDIQAS
+850 GNVAAG
-856 VRKRFGPEMDLIA
+856 VRNRFNKEVGLIT
-869 SMRTTEQAGKNIAA
+869 SMRTTEQTGKNIAA
-883 SLDMSKPAGAIQA
+883 NLDMSKPVDAIQA
-896 AASASLMASTQD
+896 AVSASLMDNTQK
-908 ALDRGV
+908 AIDRGV
-914 GYRMGSKNSQ
+914 GYHMGGKDS
-924 RGEIDCSGWVAEVNR
+924 REGEIDCSGWVAEVNR
-939 SLMNNVNAAMG
+939 SLMDNVNAAIG
-950 EQIYSGEARKVLE
+950 EQVYSNDARKVLE

-973 IQSVSQATG
+973 IHSVSQATG

-1000 IGLDTGDRGWE
+1000 IGLDTGRHSWDG
-1011 RGRFKGIDHIA
+1011 GRFKGIDHIA

-1085 LAQSPAGSLAQPAS
+1085 LAQAPAGSLAQPAS

>member
-18 RKIQKDVE
+18 QKIQKDVE

-39 AVIAANT
+39 AAIAANT
-46 ATEGPR
+46 AIEGPR
-52 GGRVAIAG
+52 GGRVAIAE
-60 RSVPSGGIGVAE
+60 RAAPSGGRGFAGKV
-72 KGDQRATFKPRSPK
+72 DQRVSFKPRSPK
-86 PIEVAPRQKKQT
+86 VVEGAPRQKQQT

-103 SVERKEKD
+103 SVERKKR
-111 GSRSG
+111 GGTRSG
-116 ASRKVPDRRHDTVGK
+116 ASRNVPDRPDTAGK
-131 LSTKQIPQVVGENQP
+131 LSTKAVPQVVGESRSP
-146 RGGSEQTKAQEQ
+146 GGTEQTKAQEQ

-173 SFAESVMPYFSRLGK
+173 SFAESVMPYFARLGK
-188 SLEGR
+188 NLESR
-193 ESLDEAAGIAAGGP
+193 ESLDEAAGIAVGGP

-215 SDVLG
+215 SDALG
-220 DDLIF
+220 EDLNF
-225 QKKERKKDPRRDKNG
+225 LKKDRKKDPRRDKNG

-263 LATTE
+263 LATIE

-437 IGQVVSAGLAVVDG
+437 IGQVVSAGLAVADG
-451 VEGWADS
+451 VEGWTDT
-458 QMHKDAFALKDGQEA
+458 QMHQDAFGLKDGQEA

-527 WDSITGFFSG
+527 WNSITGFFSG
-537 ASDTS
+537 TSDTS
-542 ESKEGDSARTGEHPG
+542 ESEGSKKTGEHTG
-557 SGASNLAEV
+557 TVASHLAEV
-566 LTGSSEGDT
+566 LTGSSDGET

-623 SGIAQAIGNKIS
+623 SGIAQVIGNKLS
-635 SIAGGGGGRSL
+635 SITGGGGGRHS
-646 GGGGSTKSSYV
+646 GGGGPAKSTYV
-657 YNPNAKIG
+657 YDPNAKIG

-678 KKIGYDGTGGTS
+678 KKIGHDGTGGTS

-772 APAMNRLSSDGLRK
+772 APAMSRLSSDGLRK

-1000 IGLDTGDRGWE
+1000 IGLDTGERGWE

-1036 ESTSRTAN
+1036 ESTSHTAN

-1075 ADASKVPQTA
+1075 ADDSKVPQTA
-1085 LAQSPAGSLAQPAS
+1085 LAQAPAGSLAQPAS

-1129 GNNILETAGIEKLLQ
+1129 GNNTLETAGIEKLLQ